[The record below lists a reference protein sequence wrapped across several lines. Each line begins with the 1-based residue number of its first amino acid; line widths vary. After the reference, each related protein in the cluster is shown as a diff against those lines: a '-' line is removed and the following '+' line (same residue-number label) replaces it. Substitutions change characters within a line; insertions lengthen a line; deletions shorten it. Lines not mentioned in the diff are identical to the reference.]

1 MQANSQTIIVR
12 TSWLYG
18 GNVYGSADGV
28 FKNFVNTMLRISESK
43 SELNVVNDQHGI
55 PTSCVDLSFGIAE
68 IIDHLEN
75 RDYAGQI
82 FHFSNSCQE
91 GSVTWA
97 DFSRTIFQI
106 SLKPISV
113 VNSSSDMYPT
123 KAKRPKWSILKN
135 DSDINLRDWKIG
147 LNRYLAGK

>member
-55 PTSCVDLSFGIAE
+55 PTSCVDLSIAIAE

-97 DFSRTIFQI
+97 DFARTIFHI
-106 SLKPISV
+106 SAKPVSV
-113 VNSSSDMYPT
+113 MSCSSDMYPT
-123 KAKRPKWSILKN
+123 KAKRPEWSILKN
-135 DSDINLRDWKIG
+135 DSDIVFPEWRICLEK
-147 LNRYLAGK
+147 YLTGN